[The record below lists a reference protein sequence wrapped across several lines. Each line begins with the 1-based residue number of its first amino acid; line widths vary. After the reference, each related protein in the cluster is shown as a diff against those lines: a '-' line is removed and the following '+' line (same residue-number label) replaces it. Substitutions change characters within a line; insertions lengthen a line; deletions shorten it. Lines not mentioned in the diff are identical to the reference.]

1 MTDLFYFCTELL
13 KRLDDS
19 SEDVRTAGL
28 EALRLWLSV
37 LTQEYSPEFYS
48 AHLQFLFQ
56 QLLLFLDD
64 PDSSVQERVLGE
76 SPGV

>member
-1 MTDLFYFCTELL
+1 MFYFCTELL
-13 KRLDDS
+13 KRLDDGG
-19 SEDVRTAGL
+19 EDVRTAGL

-37 LTQEYSPEFYS
+37 LTQEYNPQFYS

>member
-1 MTDLFYFCTELL
+1 MSLIFYFCTELL

-28 EALRLWLSV
+28 KAIRLWLSV
-37 LTQEYSPEFYS
+37 LTEEYNPEFYS